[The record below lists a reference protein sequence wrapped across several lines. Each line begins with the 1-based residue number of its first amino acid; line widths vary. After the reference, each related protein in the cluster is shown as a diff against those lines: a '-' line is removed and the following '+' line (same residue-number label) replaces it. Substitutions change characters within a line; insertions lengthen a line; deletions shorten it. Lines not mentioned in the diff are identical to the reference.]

1 MICRGRRG
9 FILFGIAFSLGG
21 QTAQAGER
29 HRLSIPAQPMTT
41 AVLQLG
47 VQARVSINAGAAA
60 ACGRSRAVRGSHDVQ
75 SALRLMTEGSACAF
89 RRIDDRTY
97 IITPRPQPRPAPSPR
112 TAPEAPPAEHVPF
125 AVDDVIVTATKRDLA
140 LANAPYALS
149 ALDGDAFDASARQ
162 DTAALATRLA
172 GLTVTNLGSGRNKL
186 FVRGLADSP
195 LTGQTQAMVG
205 LYLDETRLTYDA
217 PDPDLRLVDLERVE
231 LLRGPQASLYGAGA
245 MGGVL
250 KLVSRAPELDAYSGK
265 VSAGVSFAKN
275 SISGNSTDIIFNA
288 PLIRDRL
295 AMRTVLYQERFGGVV
310 DDTNL
315 GLIDTGR
322 TVRSGT
328 RMTLLW
334 RIDPQWQA
342 RLGWV
347 RQDIRI
353 NDSQYAFESHGPYER
368 ALSKCEPSNNNF
380 SGIALAVTGDLSW
393 GRVKITNAFQ
403 AHELGRRYDATRA
416 AGSLGASG
424 GPLIYDEADSIEAV
438 ALEMSVATHPG
449 GPFEGIAGV
458 YASQYEHD
466 RAGELRDLEPDQ
478 QLFRAIKQDKTWE
491 AALFGEAA
499 WNPLDRV
506 KLTVGGRYFVV
517 AILSHT
523 YQQSRVSEDKFEGQH
538 EDADFALKSVL
549 EYDVS
554 DSLLAYV
561 QQSQGYRV
569 GGFNGGALIDKPYGR
584 PGSGAPPFREFAPDR
599 LYSLEAGVRWR
610 GFDNRLML
618 RAAAFRTRW
627 EDIQSDRVSP
637 DGLPFTA
644 NIGSGGS
651 TGIEV
656 EGVWRDGPWRL
667 DFNFMANDARLET
680 ADENYPLEEGGHLPG
695 VPRVLSAASAR
706 REVSLGGLPGWIS
719 GSVGYVGP
727 SSQQLSPVAT
737 TQMGDYVTSEV
748 AASVAMGAWD
758 ATLRIDNL
766 FNGSGDTFGY
776 GNPFLVGREAVATP
790 QRPRSFALSL
800 TRSF

>member
-29 HRLSIPAQPMTT
+29 HRLSIPAQPMTA

-47 VQARVSINAGAAA
+47 VQARVSINAGAA

-97 IITPRPQPRPAPSPR
+97 IITPRPQPRPASSPR
-112 TAPEAPPAEHVPF
+112 TAPEAPPVEHVPF

-140 LANAPYALS
+140 LADAPYALS
-149 ALDGDAFDASARQ
+149 ALDGDVFDAAARQ

-250 KLVSRAPELDAYSGK
+250 KLVSRPPELDAYSGK
-265 VSAGVSFAKN
+265 ASAGVSFTEG
-275 SISGNSTDIIFNA
+275 SISGNSTDVIFNA

-295 AMRTVLYQERFGGVV
+295 AMRTVIYQERFGGVI

-328 RMTLLW
+328 RMTFLW

-353 NDSQYAFESHGPYER
+353 NDSQYAFESQGTYER
-368 ALSKCEPSNNNF
+368 ALSKREPSNNNF
-380 SGIALAVTGDLSW
+380 SGMALAVTGDLSW

-403 AHELGRRYDATRA
+403 AHNLGRRYDATRA
-416 AGSLGASG
+416 AASLGASD
-424 GPLIYDEADSIEAV
+424 GPLIYDEADSIEAI

-449 GPFEGIAGV
+449 
-458 YASQYEHD
+458 
-466 RAGELRDLEPDQ
+466 
-478 QLFRAIKQDKTWE
+478 
-491 AALFGEAA
+491 
-499 WNPLDRV
+499 
-506 KLTVGGRYFVV
+506 
-517 AILSHT
+517 
-523 YQQSRVSEDKFEGQH
+523 
-538 EDADFALKSVL
+538 
-549 EYDVS
+549 
-554 DSLLAYV
+554 
-561 QQSQGYRV
+561 
-569 GGFNGGALIDKPYGR
+569 
-584 PGSGAPPFREFAPDR
+584 
-599 LYSLEAGVRWR
+599 
-610 GFDNRLML
+610 
-618 RAAAFRTRW
+618 
-627 EDIQSDRVSP
+627 
-637 DGLPFTA
+637 
-644 NIGSGGS
+644 
-651 TGIEV
+651 
-656 EGVWRDGPWRL
+656 
-667 DFNFMANDARLET
+667 
-680 ADENYPLEEGGHLPG
+680 
-695 VPRVLSAASAR
+695 
-706 REVSLGGLPGWIS
+706 
-719 GSVGYVGP
+719 
-727 SSQQLSPVAT
+727 
-737 TQMGDYVTSEV
+737 
-748 AASVAMGAWD
+748 
-758 ATLRIDNL
+758 
-766 FNGSGDTFGY
+766 
-776 GNPFLVGREAVATP
+776 
-790 QRPRSFALSL
+790 
-800 TRSF
+800 